1 MTTAKYPSDSEVTM
15 TEIVLPQHTNALGT
29 IFGGTVMGWID
40 IAAAIAA
47 SRHSG
52 AVCVTASVDELH
64 FLRPLRLG
72 DIVNIRARLS
82 AVHRTSCEVN
92 VVVTAENPAKNEK
105 FKTTEATLTFVSID
119 DKGKP
124 IPMPQL
130 LSQTEEDKSHLA
142 NSKIRKEHREALRK
156 AMMKKT

>member
-1 MTTAKYPSDSEVTM
+1 MSDAKYPSDSEVIM

-47 SRHSG
+47 RRHSG

-64 FLRPLRLG
+64 FLRPLKQG
-72 DIVNIRARLS
+72 DIVNIRARLT

-105 FKTTEATLTFVSID
+105 FKTTDATLTFVAID

-124 IPMPQL
+124 IPMPPL
-130 LSQTEEDKSHLA
+130 FSKTEEDKAHLE
-142 NSKIRKEHREALRK
+142 NSKIRKEHRESLRK
-156 AMMKKT
+156 ALLKKP